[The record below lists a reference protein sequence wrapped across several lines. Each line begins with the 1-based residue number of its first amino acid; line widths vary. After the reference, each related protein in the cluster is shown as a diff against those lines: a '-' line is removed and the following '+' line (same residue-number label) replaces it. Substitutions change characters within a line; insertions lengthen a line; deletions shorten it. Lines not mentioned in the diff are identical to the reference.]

1 MVLKDVNKVMKDSL
15 EAINFELLG
24 QTMHTTDI

>member
-24 QTMHTTDI
+24 QAMHTTDI